1 MVASNHFVNV
11 GEVDAGSTIQSLE
24 LRGKHSTTFGQGP
37 CRIYALEE
45 SMQQSGSMRNN
56 MLRKE

>member
-45 SMQQSGSMRNN
+45 SMRNN